1 MAGFHDV
8 AHLGNGNSRGRHV
21 RLHFNFNAS
30 GVIASYLERSSTGK
44 VERER
49 IERNEKADL
58 HNGMIVIEDYDDG
71 MPEWDV
77 LRDAN
82 GDGVWQKAV
91 SGDTAG
97 SLQSTLRQ
105 LADTNAPD
113 FGFTFEAGRED
124 TLFRYDASGQIFS
137 SMDGWLA

>member
-21 RLHFNFNAS
+21 RLHFNLNAS
-30 GVIASYLERSSTGK
+30 GAIASYLERSSTGK

-49 IERNEKADL
+49 IERNEKAHV

-113 FGFTFEAGRED
+113 IGFPFEAGRENI
-124 TLFRYDASGQIFS
+124 LFRYDASGQIFS